1 MSQKTV
7 NLGLELV
14 NEEIDNALELYP
26 EEPYRTIFANPEQ
39 RQKLI
44 NYVMSGLQGFF
55 PPTEDK
61 PIRPAQEKIPY
72 RSLELRLHVE
82 NYVHW
87 GIEYILETNPDSI
100 GHAIAQ
106 EALPGYSPSYWF
118 K

>member
-1 MSQKTV
+1 MSKKTV

-26 EEPYRTIFANPEQ
+26 EEPYRTIFASPEL

-44 NYVMSGLQGFF
+44 NYVMSGLQGFL
-55 PPTEDK
+55 PSTEDK
-61 PIRPAQEKIPY
+61 SNRPAKETIPY

-100 GHAIAQ
+100 AHA
-106 EALPGYSPSYWF
+106 
-118 K
+118 